1 MAPLVL
7 LSHRRH
13 AIVWSAAIA
22 GATLLLILW
31 RVGQP
36 VGSDG
41 SSVLLALGLA
51 LGLLAAVLYFA
62 RNRKRSAT
70 GTTLPAAAAEREH
83 AGGCDDGPKGPGRR
97 GADAALRESEE
108 IFRSIFE
115 NASVGMARMDPTGR
129 FILANKA
136 YLEMVGYSMDELK
149 DLTVHQITHP
159 EDRAR
164 NELLFG
170 RLIRKEIPSF
180 EIQKRYARKDGRDL
194 WVNKSVSVVLD
205 TDGRVL
211 YVQSIIQDITERRR
225 DRLELEKREH
235 LLREAQEIASMGAW
249 EWDLQTDT
257 VEWSDAMFDLFGLS
271 PASPPPNYGKFLDLI
286 HPEDRPAVEDAVK
299 RTIEEGK
306 ETETVFRI
314 LRADGSTRWLQGR
327 RRIVRDRDE
336 NNSGRMTG
344 TTQDITEL
352 KEAEQAVRLLARA
365 GMAFGR
371 ALDYRA
377 TFAEVAGLVVPELAD
392 ICVFHLLVAGGGIQ
406 RFAFRH
412 RNPALQT
419 AIEESIPSVLAP
431 EGVNNPAV
439 RAIRTGEAVFVP
451 VVDEE
456 WLRSLAPGEQQMDAL
471 RMIDPLSVLVLPVG
485 VGERTLGA
493 LSFIRTKESGRRF
506 DRRELPFFEELA
518 RRAAIAL
525 ENARLHEGLRD
536 RETQLSEAQEI
547 AHVGNWTWDIDH
559 NRVTW
564 SPELYRIYGYDPDAF
579 EVDYETFLS
588 LVLPGDRNRVD
599 ETVRRCFST
608 GEPFDFHHGVVRPDG
623 EVRLLHARGR
633 VVRDADG
640 RVTRML
646 GTGQDVT
653 DTVRA
658 QRALRQSEESYRQLA
673 ENVGEMIVRFSPEGR
688 VTYASQATR
697 TILGYEPDEVLGRE
711 GADFLHPEDLA
722 RVAEAHRGLLHG
734 EDSSPMLCRL
744 MRRDG
749 LPVWVETTTRAIRD
763 GDTVAAIVTVSRD
776 VTESVSA
783 ARNTRL
789 LQRVAVLA
797 NESESV
803 RDAMQTALELVCWHA
818 GWPVGHVY
826 MPSEDASGELTPTD
840 IWHLDDPALHERF
853 RAVTR
858 SIVLLSGQGLP
869 GRVLESGKAEWVRDI
884 RADPGFIRATLARD
898 LGVCSALAFPV
909 HAADET
915 IAVLE
920 FFATEPQEPDAEM
933 IELMEGVGS
942 QLGEV
947 LRRKRVENAL
957 KASEE
962 KFRALAETATDA
974 IVTIDESDRIIQ
986 CNESLER
993 IFGYPCEEMIGTSIT
1008 ELMPEQPGVPGSG
1021 FRRLLEWVTAGG
1033 QAVET
1038 VGRRKNGELFPI
1050 EVSLSEWKTHEGT
1063 FITGILRDITARR
1076 RAEEALEEKVKEL
1089 ARSNAELALFTYIA
1103 SHDLREPLRTVGSNL
1118 QLLRRH
1124 LGEELDTDARTQF
1137 DFALGGV
1144 RRMQALIDDLL
1155 LYSRVGT
1162 EGKAF
1167 ADVDSREVADE
1178 AVQALTA
1185 AIQEAGVEVRVGGLP
1200 VVRADRTQL
1209 VQLFQNLIS
1218 NAVKFR
1224 TDDSP
1229 RVEVVAERGVG
1240 EWIFTVRDNGIG
1252 IDARY
1257 ADHVFTIFQRL
1268 HSQEEYPG
1276 TGIGLAVCRKIVER
1290 HGGRIWV
1297 ESGRGGGSA
1306 FRFTIPARRR

>member
-1 MAPLVL
+1 MGPLVL
-7 LSHRRH
+7 LPHRRP

-31 RVGQP
+31 RAGQP
-36 VGSDG
+36 AGSDG
-41 SSVLLALGLA
+41 SPMIVTLGLA
-51 LGLLAAVLYFA
+51 SALSAAALYFA
-62 RNRKRSAT
+62 SNRKRSPT
-70 GTTLPAAAAEREH
+70 GTTMSAASDGEQ
-83 AGGCDDGPKGPGRR
+83 AGGCDDGPEGPGRG
-97 GADAALRESEE
+97 GADAALREGEE
-108 IFRSIFE
+108 VFRSIFE
-115 NASVGMARMDPTGR
+115 NASVGMARMDPAGR

-136 YLEMVGYSMDELK
+136 YLEMVGYSLEELR
-149 DLTVHQITHP
+149 DLTVHEITHP
-159 EDRAR
+159 EDRSR
-164 NELLFG
+164 NEQLFS

-205 TDGRVL
+205 ADGRVL
-211 YVQSIIQDITERRR
+211 FVQSIIQDITERRR

-249 EWDLQTDT
+249 EWDLRTDT

-271 PASPPPNYGKFLDLI
+271 PASPPPNYAKFLDLI
-286 HPEDRPAVEDAVK
+286 HPEDRSAVEEAVK
-299 RTIEEGK
+299 RTIEDGA

-314 LRADGSTRWLQGR
+314 VRADGSTRWLQGR

-336 NNSGRMTG
+336 NSPGRMTG

-371 ALDYRA
+371 SLDYRA

-412 RNPALQT
+412 RNPALQK
-419 AIEESIPSVLAP
+419 AIEESIPSLLAP
-431 EGVNNPAV
+431 EGMSNPAV

-451 VVDEE
+451 IVDEE
-456 WLRSLAPGEQQMDAL
+456 WLRSLAPGEVQMDAL

-485 VGERTLGA
+485 VGERALGA
-493 LSFIRTKESGRRF
+493 LSFIRTTESGRRF
-506 DRRELPFFEELA
+506 DRRELPLFEELA

-536 RETQLSEAQEI
+536 REAQLSEAQEI
-547 AHVGNWTWDIDH
+547 AHIGNWTWDIDH

-608 GEPFDFHHGVVRPDG
+608 GEPFDFHHAVVRPDG

-633 VVRDADG
+633 VVRDAGG

-688 VTYASQATR
+688 VTYASPATR
-697 TILGYEPDEVLGRE
+697 TILGYEPQEVLGRE

-734 EDSSPMLCRL
+734 EDSTPMLCRL

-763 GDTVAAIVTVSRD
+763 GDTVVAIVAVSRD

-789 LQRVAVLA
+789 LQRIAVVA

-803 RDAMQTALELVCWHA
+803 REAMQTALELVCSHT

-853 RAVTR
+853 RALTR

-869 GRVLESGKAEWVRDI
+869 GRVLETGRAEWIRDI
-884 RADPGFIRATLARD
+884 RADPGFIRVALARD
-898 LGVCSALAFPV
+898 LGIRSALAFPV

-920 FFATEPQEPDAEM
+920 FFANEPEEPDAEM
-933 IELMEGVGS
+933 IDLMEGVGS

-962 KFRALAETATDA
+962 RFRALAETATDA

-993 IFGYPCEEMIGTSIT
+993 IFGYPCEEMIGTSIA
-1008 ELMPEQPGVPGSG
+1008 ELMSEQPGVPGSG
-1021 FRRLLEWVTAGG
+1021 FRRLLAATAGG
-1033 QAVET
+1033 RAVET
-1038 VGRRKNGELFPI
+1038 IGRRKSGESFPI

-1063 FITGILRDITARR
+1063 FITGILRDVTARR

-1118 QLLRRH
+1118 QLLRRC
-1124 LGEELDTDARTQF
+1124 LGEELDADARTQF

-1162 EGKAF
+1162 EGRAF
-1167 ADVDSREVADE
+1167 ADVDSREVVDE
-1178 AVQALTA
+1178 AVQAVATA
-1185 AIQEAGVEVRVGGLP
+1185 IEEAGVELRVGSLP
-1200 VVRADRTQL
+1200 VVRADRSQL

-1224 TDDSP
+1224 TGDSP
-1229 RVEVVAERGVG
+1229 RVEVAAERGDG
-1240 EWIFTVRDNGIG
+1240 EWVFTVRDNGIG

-1257 ADHVFTIFQRL
+1257 AEHVFTIFQRL

>member
-1 MAPLVL
+1 MGPLVL
-7 LSHRRH
+7 PHRRS
-13 AIVWSAAIA
+13 AFVGSAAIS
-22 GATLLLILW
+22 GAAALLILG
-31 RVGQP
+31 RAGQP
-36 VGSDG
+36 AGSDPFP
-41 SSVLLALGLA
+41 LIPALGLA
-51 LGLLAAVLYFA
+51 LGASFTALFFA
-62 RNRKRSAT
+62 RNRKRSAS
-70 GTTLPAAAAEREH
+70 GTATSAEPAAEQ
-83 AGGCDDGPKGPGRR
+83 AGGCGDGPQAPRKGS
-97 GADAALRESEE
+97 ADAALRESDEV
-108 IFRSIFE
+108 FRSIFE
-115 NASVGMARMDPTGR
+115 NASVGMARMDPEGR
-129 FILANKA
+129 FLLANRA

-159 EDRAR
+159 EDRER
-164 NELLFG
+164 NEALFDQ
-170 RLIRKEIPSF
+170 LIRREIPSF

-194 WVNKSVSVVLD
+194 WVSKSVSVVFD
-205 TDGRVL
+205 ADGSPL
-211 YVQSIIQDITERRR
+211 YVQSIIQDVTERRR

-235 LLREAQEIASMGAW
+235 LLREAQEIARMGAW
-249 EWDLQTDT
+249 EWDLRTDG
-257 VEWSDAMFDLFGLS
+257 VEWSDAMYDLFGV
-271 PASPPPNYGKFLDLI
+271 PPSSAPPTYAKFLEML
-286 HPEDRPAVEDAVK
+286 HPEDRPALEAAVR
-299 RTIEEGK
+299 RTIEEGA
-306 ETETVFRI
+306 ETETVFRVV
-314 LRADGSTRWLQGR
+314 RGDGSTRWLQGR
-327 RRIVRDRDE
+327 RRLVRDRDE
-336 NNSGRMTG
+336 RPVRMTG

-371 ALDYRA
+371 SLDYRA
-377 TFAEVAGLVVPELAD
+377 TFAEVAEIVVPELAD
-392 ICVFHLLVAGGGIQ
+392 VCAFHLLIPGGGIQ

-412 RNPALQT
+412 RDPEVQKAL
-419 AIEESIPSVLAP
+419 EETVPSHVGP
-431 EGVNNPAV
+431 EEEVTPAV

-456 WLRSLAPGEQQMDAL
+456 WLRTVVPGEEKVDSLGAI
-471 RMIDPLSVLVLPVG
+471 RPSSVLVLPVR
-485 VGERTLGA
+485 VGAHTVGA
-493 LSFIRTKESGRRF
+493 LSFIRTEESGRRF
-506 DRRELPFFEELA
+506 DHRELPLFEELA

-536 RETQLSEAQEI
+536 RETQLSEAQAI
-547 AHVGNWTWDIDH
+547 AHVGNWIWDIDD

-564 SPELYRIYGYDPDAF
+564 SPELYRIYGYDPAAF
-579 EVDYETFLS
+579 EVDYEKFLS
-588 LVLPGDRNRVD
+588 LVLPSDRERVD
-599 ETVRRCFST
+599 ETVKRCFSR
-608 GEPFDFHHGVVRPDG
+608 GEPFDFHHGIVRPDG
-623 EVRLLHARGR
+623 DVRLMHARGR
-633 VVRDADG
+633 VVRNADG

-658 QRALRQSEESYRQLA
+658 QQALRQSEESYRQLA
-673 ENVGEMIVRFSPEGR
+673 ENVGEMIIRFTPEGR
-688 VTYASQATR
+688 VTYASHATR
-697 TILGYEPDEVLGRE
+697 AMLGYEPDEVLGRE
-711 GADFLHPEDLA
+711 GADFLHPEDLE

-734 EDSSPMLCRL
+734 EEPPPVLCRL

-749 LPVWVETTTRAIRD
+749 RPVWVETTTRAIRD
-763 GDTVAAIVTVSRD
+763 GDLVAAIVAVSRD

-789 LQRVAVLA
+789 LQRVAVVA

-803 RDAMQTALELVCWHA
+803 REAMQTALELVCSHA

-826 MPSEDASGELTPTD
+826 VPTQDARGELTPTD
-840 IWHLDDPALHERF
+840 IWHLDDPDLHERF
-853 RAVTR
+853 RTVTR

-869 GRVLESGKAEWVRDI
+869 GRVLESGRAEWIRDI
-884 RADPGFIRATLARD
+884 RADPGFIRVALARD
-898 LGVCSALAFPV
+898 LGVRSALAFPV

-920 FFATEPQEPDAEM
+920 FFANEPEEPDAEM
-933 IELMEGVGS
+933 IDLMEGVGS

-947 LRRKRVENAL
+947 LRRKRIENAL

-962 KFRALAETATDA
+962 RFRALAETATDA
-974 IVTIDESDRIIQ
+974 IVTIDEADRIIQ
-986 CNESLER
+986 CNDSLQR
-993 IFGYPCEEMIGTSIT
+993 IFGFSCDEMIGTSIA

-1021 FRRLLEWVTAGG
+1021 FRRLLESAAARGR
-1033 QAVET
+1033 AVET
-1038 VGRRKNGELFPI
+1038 VGRRKNGESFPI
-1050 EVSLSEWKTHEGT
+1050 EVSLSEWKTHEGS

-1076 RAEEALEEKVKEL
+1076 RAEESLEEKVKEL

-1124 LGEELDTDARTQF
+1124 LGEDLDVDARTQF

-1162 EGKAF
+1162 EGRAF
-1167 ADVDSREVADE
+1167 ADVDSREVVAE
-1178 AVQALTA
+1178 AVQALAA
-1185 AIQEAGVEVRVGGLP
+1185 AIEEAGVEVRVGSLP
-1200 VVRADRTQL
+1200 IVRADRSQL

-1218 NAVKFR
+1218 NSVKFR
-1224 TDDSP
+1224 AGDNP
-1229 RVEVVAERGVG
+1229 RVEVAAERGEG
-1240 EWIFTVRDNGIG
+1240 KWIFTIRDNGIG

-1257 ADHVFTIFQRL
+1257 AEHVFTIFQRL

-1297 ESGRGGGSA
+1297 EPGRGGGSA
-1306 FRFTIPARRR
+1306 FRFTIPARGR